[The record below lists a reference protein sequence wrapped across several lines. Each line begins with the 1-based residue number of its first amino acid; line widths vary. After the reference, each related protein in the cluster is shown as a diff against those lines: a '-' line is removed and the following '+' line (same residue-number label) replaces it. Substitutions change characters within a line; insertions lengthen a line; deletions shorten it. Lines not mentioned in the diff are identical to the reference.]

1 MLHEFIFHFWKQGG
15 SWKKDGEHLVHFF
28 AFSSPPKKAGQRA
41 WKRFKRKKTTKAVSA
56 FFLLTIL
63 MRMQQNEKKNKFLPI
78 IVYLLIQGRLELYG
92 RMPTLKGFWLDYY
105 EGDTFY
111 EYWDEG
117 LWFSKET
124 GLFRKNMV
132 FKARKTG

>member
-1 MLHEFIFHFWKQGG
+1 MNLYFTFENKVALEKKMENIWFIFLHFQVPQRKLGKELKKG
-15 SWKKDGEHLVHFF
+15 SSG
-28 AFSSPPKKAGQRA
+28 
-41 WKRFKRKKTTKAVSA
+41 KKTTKAVSA

-63 MRMQQNEKKNKFLPI
+63 MRMQQYEKNKVLPI

-111 EYWDEG
+111 EY
-117 LWFSKET
+117 
-124 GLFRKNMV
+124 
-132 FKARKTG
+132 

>member
-1 MLHEFIFHFWKQGG
+1 M
-15 SWKKDGEHLVHFF
+15 
-28 AFSSPPKKAGQRA
+28 
-41 WKRFKRKKTTKAVSA
+41 
-56 FFLLTIL
+56 
-63 MRMQQNEKKNKFLPI
+63 
-78 IVYLLIQGRLELYG
+78 LIQGRFELYG
-92 RMPTLKGFWLDYY
+92 RMPTLKGLWLDHY